1 MKYNKLI
8 VGGCSF
14 VAQVHDAEDI
24 NRNVIPDY
32 IKEIKTKL
40 KSKDDIRKYT
50 NKKFKVNKN
59 ENRWSTLVSN
69 KLSIELVDFSV
80 GGNSNERFFRDI
92 FNYLINNPNEKNNL
106 VIIGL
111 TASNRISRFIS
122 SYNKNINIH
131 LKDISKIEDISKL
144 YSYKYFFENDLVDFQ
159 NLYIKYFYDYENEF
173 RLIKERI
180 NLLKYI
186 CNHQNNKLIIF
197 DNLFFRLNDKKYLKE
212 FIDIYDENLFYFEE
226 KEIQWPEWIKTYDS
240 KYKETHPH
248 SVDHKI
254 LAEMIIKKIHEDK

>member
-14 VAQVHDAEDI
+14 VRQVHDAEDI
-24 NRNVIPDY
+24 HRNVVPDY
-32 IKEIKTKL
+32 IKELKTKS
-40 KSKDDIRKYT
+40 KSKQEIQQYV
-50 NKKFKVNKN
+50 NKKYKEHKN
-59 ENRWSTLVSN
+59 PWSKLVSK
-69 KLSIELVDFSV
+69 KLSIELVDFSKA
-80 GGNSNERFFRDI
+80 GNSNERFFRDI

-111 TASNRISRFIS
+111 TASNRMSRFNSI
-122 SYNKNINIH
+122 YNKDVNIH
-131 LKDISKIEDISKL
+131 LRDVDRIKDKSKL
-144 YSYKYFFENDLVDFQ
+144 NASQYFFENDLVDFQ
-159 NLYIKYFYDYENEF
+159 KLYIKYFYDYENEF
-173 RLIKERI
+173 RLIKEKI

-226 KEIQWPEWIKTYDS
+226 KIIQWPVWIKTYDS

-254 LAEMIIKKIHEDK
+254 FAEMLIKKLYD